1 MKTNYVLIDYENVQV
16 KSLEL
21 LQGDHFRVRVF
32 LGKNNSKLHRELVI
46 AMHSLGDRAQYVELE
61 SSGSNA
67 LDFYIAYYLG
77 LLVAS
82 DPTGTFHIISKDT
95 GFDPLIQHL
104 KSRKV
109 MAVRSAS
116 IEEMPCFV
124 LSTVAVDAGPTSPA
138 PTTKPKAASNAKANP
153 QNKKSNS
160 AELEQRVEIAL
171 ADLRSRKVNRPA
183 KMKTL
188 VNTIH
193 TRIGKERPLAD
204 AEAVRDELVK
214 RGCVLV
220 NGLKVDYRLSE
231 AG

>member
-1 MKTNYVLIDYENVQV
+1 MKTIYVLIDYENVQV

-46 AMHSLGDRAQYVELE
+46 AMHSFGNRAQYVELE

-67 LDFYIAYYLG
+67 LDFHIAYYLG

-82 DPTGTFHIISKDT
+82 DPAGAFHIISKDT

-104 KSRKV
+104 KSQKV

-116 IEEMPCFV
+116 IEEMPCFAV
-124 LSTVAVDAGPTSPA
+124 QTVAVDVGGASPA
-138 PTTKPKAASNAKANP
+138 PTTKAEPEAKANP
-153 QNKKSNS
+153 QSKK
-160 AELEQRVEIAL
+160 AKLADLEQRVEIVL
-171 ADLRSRKVNRPA
+171 AALRSQKATRPA

-188 VNTIH
+188 VNAIH
-193 TRIGKERPLAD
+193 NRIGKERPLAD
-204 AEAVRDELVK
+204 AEAIRDVLVK
-214 RGCVLV
+214 REYVLV
-220 NGLKVDYRLSE
+220 DGLKVDYKLPN